1 MSDLT
6 ALMFGGFEESRN
18 VRNREEFEVH
28 VRNTNDCRV
37 QATMEDRAVVTNE
50 HHLGKVHGEM
60 EFLKDVNSTIIFT
73 DFSRF
78 NSIRD
83 MLLDKNMIKQIRE
96 KDILDNKI
104 NCCEYVEFT
113 ASMTTTSLLSSINT
127 LIGVIESYDIKI
139 LDNLIRENLLGI
151 TNVTFILNQLKF
163 LSNSLSMNNT
173 TDIVLNMNPFNV
185 VLTVNLNAFSNK
197 NAYVYDLAHS
207 KLRVLGKVS
216 RIVDG
221 DNYFDLLRK
230 TATSDYYNRFLTS
243 LAPYLSILNNNG
255 ILVPDKFITKVN
267 GPGLNVIPV
276 AIYV

>member
-1 MSDLT
+1 
-6 ALMFGGFEESRN
+6 MFGGFEESRN